1 MATYYMDFEG
11 GNDANAGTSFALRWK
26 GFTNGATAARIAPGD
41 TIRVMASP
49 EPAST
54 GINATW
60 TDGSQ
65 TVALASAVTADICLC
80 ETAWT
85 ASTNVTWSNSTGP
98 KQGSFYSRFVVA
110 TGFTTGLAAYFPT
123 GTLDLSAY
131 QQVSFWCYSQTLW
144 TASQLSL
151 RLCSDAAGTTT
162 VHSIPIPACISTYGW
177 HCVTVDLG
185 SALSSSIQSI
195 ALYLDADLG
204 SVTMGLDNI
213 MACKA
218 PSAADCLTLHSLIGK
233 PHTQPWKAST
243 SYAVND
249 LRRPSAPNRTGF
261 RYKVS
266 AQTGATGSTEP
277 TWPLQLGLTVTD
289 GGVTWSCDDLE
300 DTWYAIASLTGT
312 TLTID
317 NGCAS
322 VATNRLPYAGSTETL
337 PLFRR
342 EPIQTTPTQDFLH
355 WVKKSGTALAPIT
368 FTGGWNRT
376 DMSSQTDETWS
387 TGSMGQG
394 TAYYLGGF
402 SYITLSHMNAVRY
415 GQGFNGAGNY
425 AKVQHGTFS
434 HSSSGLFMD
443 KATCLFNVQ
452 ILHNSSLGANHAGGS
467 TLLNYAQVTCNS
479 NYGDGIYIQS
489 SSSNFATQ
497 VNTIANMTVRR
508 NAAGSSAISSTAP
521 YLHFTNLIAQ
531 GGSYGVNSL
540 GMVDLVNPLVTGTA
554 AAYNMTNLYSSTTA
568 IRAHKNQQ
576 TAGAHLHTFY
586 GGTISSAT
594 DQRHTSTGI
603 SWKFQPTNSVRTA
616 VHPLTL
622 KVAKVAVNAN
632 ALVTMSIW
640 TRRSNTNIQ
649 GQLRVAGMQLPG
661 VPSDV
666 VVACAPAINTWV
678 QSSNLT
684 FTPTESGV
692 VEVEFLVWDGVGTSN
707 SFWIDDF
714 VVSQA

>member
-26 GFTNGATAARIAPGD
+26 SITNGATAARIAPGD
-41 TIRVMASP
+41 TIRIMASP
-49 EPAST
+49 PPSST
-54 GINATW
+54 GMNATW
-60 TDGSQ
+60 TDNSQ
-65 TVALASAVTADICLC
+65 TVTLASAVTADICLC
-80 ETAWT
+80 ETTWT
-85 ASTNVTWSNSTGP
+85 PSANVTVYTNSNP
-98 KQGSFYSRFVVA
+98 KQGVNRSAFA
-110 TGFTTGLAAYFPT
+110 INAAFTTGLAAYFPT
-123 GTLDLSAY
+123 GTLNLSAY
-131 QQVSFWCYSQTLW
+131 QQVSFWYYSYSTW
-144 TASQLSL
+144 SASQLSL
-151 RLCSDAAGTTT
+151 RLCSDAAGVTS
-162 VHSIPIPACISTYGW
+162 VHTIPIPACVSTFGW
-177 HCVTVDLG
+177 QCVTVDLG

-204 SVTMGLDNI
+204 AIEMAFDNI

-233 PHTQPWKAST
+233 PHTQPWQAST

-266 AQTGATGSTEP
+266 AQTSATGSTEP

-289 GGVTWSCDDLE
+289 GGVTWSCDGLE

-342 EPIQTTPTQDFLH
+342 EPIQTTPTTDNLQ
-355 WVKKSGTALAPIT
+355 WVRKAGTALAPIT

-376 DMSSQTDETWS
+376 DMSSQTDETWC
-387 TGSMGQG
+387 TGSMGYG

-402 SYITLSHMNAVRY
+402 SYITLSHMNAVRFL
-415 GQGFNGAGNY
+415 QAFTGAGNY

-434 HSSSGLFMD
+434 HCTAALYID
-443 KATCLFNVQ
+443 KPTCLFNVQ
-452 ILHNSSLGANHAGGS
+452 ILHTSALGANHVGGS
-467 TLLNYAQVTCNS
+467 VLLNYAQVTCNS
-479 NYGDGIYIQS
+479 NFGDGIYIQS

-497 VNTIANMTVRR
+497 VNTIANLTVRR
-508 NAAGSSAISSTAP
+508 NAAGSSAINSSAP

-531 GGSYGVNSL
+531 GGSYGVNSS

-554 AAYNMTNLYSSTTA
+554 AAYNMTNLYSPTTA

-576 TAGAHLHTFY
+576 TAGAHLHTFS

-594 DQRHTSTGI
+594 DQRHTSPGL

-649 GQLRVAGMQLPG
+649 GQLRVAGVQLLG
-661 VPSDV
+661 VPTEV
-666 VVACAPAINTWV
+666 VVPCAPAINTWV
-678 QSSNLT
+678 QSGNLT

-692 VEVEFLVWDGVGTSN
+692 AEVEFSVWDGVGTSN